1 MHVTQ
6 SVQYIFQIYF
16 QGCSKICE
24 ITSGFEEI
32 SGLKNFFVGNNLKK
46 GKKLAKFVYG
56 LVETVEFGE
65 LVLKETC
72 LSQINSAVQ
81 YNIELQVSDWHTA
94 ISILLPYAL
103 RVYRVLAFLEH
114 SLGPFSVFV
123 A

>member
-1 MHVTQ
+1 M
-6 SVQYIFQIYF
+6 Y
-16 QGCSKICE
+16 E

-65 LVLKETC
+65 LVLKGTC

-94 ISILLPYAL
+94 I
-103 RVYRVLAFLEH
+103 
-114 SLGPFSVFV
+114 
-123 A
+123 